1 MLVPKIGVRAA
12 CRVMD
17 MPRSRWYRK
26 ENKSRRPGVST
37 RALSGAEREEVHQIL
52 NTPRFADQSPREV
65 YASLLDENRYI
76 CSYRTM
82 YRILHEYQEV
92 RERRN
97 QLRRPIYQKPE
108 LLAKAPNQVWSW
120 DITKMRGPVKWSYFY
135 LYVVLDI
142 YSRYVVGWM
151 IALQEA
157 AHLAQELVEETYK
170 KQGIQQGQLIL
181 HSDRG
186 NPMTSKTMAYLLAD
200 LGVTKS
206 HSRPYVSNDNPF
218 SEAQFKTM
226 KYQPSYPK
234 RFGSL
239 LEARAWAR
247 EFFSWYNHCHHHSG
261 IALLTPAVVH
271 SGRAAEVVQIRQA
284 TLETAYKHH
293 PERFVRG
300 LPKPEPLPKA
310 VWINPPNRE
319 LLEPSI
325 FQPDQPEAV

>member
-1 MLVPKIGVRAA
+1 MIKAVEMLVPKIGIRAA
-12 CRVMD
+12 CRVLD

-26 ENKSRRPGVST
+26 ENKPKQRGKSP
-37 RALSGAEREEVHQIL
+37 RALSNAEREEVHQIL
-52 NTPRFADQSPREV
+52 DSPRFMDQSPRDV
-65 YASLLDENRYI
+65 CTSLLDEKRYL

-82 YRILHEYQEV
+82 YRILHDHQEV

-120 DITKMRGPVKWSYFY
+120 DITKLRGPVKWSYFY

-157 AHLAQELVEETYK
+157 AHLAQELVEETYQK
-170 KQGIQQGQLIL
+170 EGIQEGQLTL

-186 NPMTSKTMAYLLAD
+186 NPMTSKTMAFLLAD

-206 HSRPYVSNDNPF
+206 YSRPYVSNDNPF

-226 KYQPSYPK
+226 KYRPSYPK

-239 LEARAWAR
+239 LDARAWAR
-247 EFFSWYNHCHHHSG
+247 EFFFWYNQCHYHSG
-261 IALLTPAVVH
+261 IALLTPAMVH
-271 SGRAAEVVQIRQA
+271 SGCSAEVLRLRQA
-284 TLETAYKHH
+284 TLESAYNRH

-300 LPKPEPLPKA
+300 LPKPQPLPEA
-310 VWINPPNRE
+310 VWINPPHQKLVE
-319 LLEPSI
+319 DI
-325 FQPDQPEAV
+325 